1 MTHLRMK
8 SNSRSVQIKIFHRR
22 YLSWWRQ
29 VVCFVVFFG
38 VALSAP
44 TLIAQNSNLI
54 VYPALPNQQFSSDLY
69 EVTITQAGQTLPS
82 YVYKSVR
89 EGGNTNNF
97 ATDANHWTAF
107 SFSGA
112 VTVQVKWR
120 DGTPVHAAVVRPL
133 FKNLHAEVG
142 DRRVSFT
149 LTAPANVYLELDGKP
164 RDPLFIFANPL
175 ETDIPTKAT
184 PNVIYF
190 GPGVTDL
197 GQEPLNL
204 SDGQTVYLA
213 GGAYVKGRLQT
224 VGPTGSQAVAIRGRG
239 ILSGI
244 SVTGERG
251 RFSRFM
257 IGATHNAPEL
267 QVEGIVITDLPGV
280 GLLAAKRLVAE
291 NVKLLAWL
299 PQTDGISGGQNSL
312 VQNCFL
318 KVNDD
323 VLHFHKSGLK
333 LINNT
338 VWRQNFGSVLQMG
351 WNETQNVTG
360 ELCDGLDI
368 IGDDAGRSNRKRE
381 YGNANIVALIDIH
394 HHAAYKNV
402 VVANVRHEKR
412 SAQLFGVLTMLPLQD
427 RFHDKYRDGR
437 GSVEEMVLRNI
448 TAAEQ
453 PVNPSVFDGN
463 GREPGTIS
471 NVTFENL
478 RVAGNLV
485 TEANAAGYVEL
496 RGKTSGFH
504 YLATTSQPKK

>member
-1 MTHLRMK
+1 MK
-8 SNSRSVQIKIFHRR
+8 KFRRGGLSR
-22 YLSWWRQ
+22 WRW
-29 VVCFVVFFG
+29 VAAFAVLVG
-38 VALSAP
+38 VAALK
-44 TLIAQNSNLI
+44 AQTGSLA
-54 VYPALPNQQFSSDLY
+54 VYPALPNQQFGSELY
-69 EVTITQAGQTLPS
+69 EVTVAQAGNSLPA

-89 EGGNTNNF
+89 EGGDSNSF

-112 VTVQVKWR
+112 VTVRVKLR
-120 DGTPVHAAVVRPL
+120 DGTAINNAIIRPL
-133 FKNLHAEVG
+133 SKNIRAEVKNNT
-142 DRRVSFT
+142 VSFT
-149 LTAPANVYLELDGKP
+149 LTAPANVYVELEGKP

-175 ETDIPTKAT
+175 ETDIPAKTT

-197 GQEPLNL
+197 GQEPLQIP
-204 SDGQTVYLA
+204 DGQTVYLA

-224 VGPTGSQAVAIRGRG
+224 AGPTGSKAVTIRGRG

-244 SVTGERG
+244 GVTGERG

-257 IGATHNAPEL
+257 IGAARNPPEL
-267 QVEGIVITDLPGV
+267 HVEGIIITDSPGAN
-280 GLLAAKRLVAE
+280 LMAAKRLVAE

-299 PQTDGISGGQNSL
+299 PQTDGISGGKNSL

-351 WNETQNVTG
+351 WNETQNVDG

-368 IGDDAGRSNRKRE
+368 IGDDAGRSHRKRE
-381 YGNANIVALIDIH
+381 YGNGNIVALIDIH
-394 HHAAYKNV
+394 NRAVYKDV
-402 VVANVRHEKR
+402 VVENVRHEKK
-412 SAQLFGVLTMLPLQD
+412 SSQLFGVRTMLAAE
-427 RFHDKYRDGR
+427 DKYHASYRDGR
-437 GSVEEMVLRNI
+437 GGVDGMVLRNI
-448 TAAEQ
+448 SAAEE

-463 GREPGTIS
+463 GREPGTIA

-478 RVAGNLV
+478 RVAGHPV
-485 TEANAAGYVEL
+485 TEANAAGFVVTH
-496 RGKTSGFH
+496 GKTSGFH
-504 YLATTSQPKK
+504 YLATATPTQPQQPATK

>member
-1 MTHLRMK
+1 MK
-8 SNSRSVQIKIFHRR
+8 SNFRSVQMKISLRS
-22 YLSWWRQ
+22 YLSWWRW
-29 VVCFVVFFG
+29 VVCFAVFFG
-38 VALSAP
+38 VAMSAQ
-44 TLIAQNSNLI
+44 TLRAQNSSLI
-54 VYPALPNQQFSSDLY
+54 VYPALPDRQFGSDLY
-69 EVTITQAGQTLPS
+69 EVTVTQAGKTLPS

-89 EGGNTNNF
+89 EGGNTTNF

-112 VTVQVKWR
+112 VTVQVKLR
-120 DGTPVHAAVVRPL
+120 DGTPVHAAVIRPL
-133 FKNLHAEVG
+133 SKNLHAEVG
-142 DRRVSFT
+142 DRMVSFA
-149 LTAPANVYLELDGKP
+149 LSAPANVYLELDGKP

-175 ETDIPTKAT
+175 EADIPTKAT
-184 PNVIYF
+184 PNVVFF

-197 GQEPLNL
+197 GQEPLKIP
-204 SDGQTVYLA
+204 DGQTVYLA
-213 GGAYVKGRLQT
+213 GGAYLKGRLQT
-224 VGPTGSQAVAIRGRG
+224 VGPTGSKAVTIRGRG

-244 SVTGERG
+244 GVTGERG

-267 QVEGIVITDLPGV
+267 HVEGIVITDSPGV
-280 GLLAAKRLVAE
+280 GLLAGKRLVAE

-351 WNETQNVTG
+351 WNENQNVDG
-360 ELCDGLDI
+360 ELCDGLDV
-368 IGDDAGRSNRKRE
+368 IGDDAGRSRRKKE
-381 YGNANIVALIDIH
+381 FGNANIVALIDIH
-394 HHAAYKNV
+394 NRAAYKNV
-402 VVANVRHEKR
+402 VIENVRHEKH
-412 SAQLFGVLTMLPLQD
+412 SSQLFGVRTMLSLE
-427 RFHDKYRDGR
+427 DKSHASYRDGR
-437 GSVEEMVLRNI
+437 GSVEGMAFRNI

-453 PVNPSVFDGN
+453 PVNPSVFEGN

-471 NVTFENL
+471 NVTFDNL

-485 TEANAAGYVEL
+485 TEANAASYVVTH
-496 RGKTSGFH
+496 GKTSGFQ
-504 YLATTSQPKK
+504 YLATTSQPRK

>member
-1 MTHLRMK
+1 MHLKRHIPLLLK
-8 SNSRSVQIKIFHRR
+8 LIIFFA
-22 YLSWWRQ
+22 
-29 VVCFVVFFG
+29 VAIGTTKPVA
-38 VALSAP
+38 ALSAP
-44 TLIAQNSNLI
+44 PNDFV
-54 VYPALPNQQFSSDLY
+54 VYPGLPNHQYGSDLY
-69 EVTITQAGQTLPS
+69 EVTVTQSGKTLPS

-89 EGGNTNNF
+89 EGGNTTNF

-112 VTVQVKWR
+112 VTVQVKLR
-120 DGTPVHAAVVRPL
+120 EGTAISKSVIRPL
-133 FKNLHAEVG
+133 SKNIRAEVKNNT
-142 DRRVSFT
+142 VSFT
-149 LTAPANVYLELDGKP
+149 LTMPANVYVELEGKP

-197 GQEPLNL
+197 GQEPLNIP
-204 SDGQTVYLA
+204 DGQTVYLA

-224 VGPTGSQAVAIRGRG
+224 AGPTGSKAVTVRGRG

-244 SVTGERG
+244 GVTGERG
-251 RFSRFM
+251 RFSRYM

-267 QVEGIVITDLPGV
+267 HVEGIVITDSLGV

-351 WNETQNVTG
+351 WNENQNVDG
-360 ELCDGLDI
+360 ELCDGLDV
-368 IGDDAGRSNRKRE
+368 IGDDAGRSRRKKE
-381 YGNANIVALIDIH
+381 FGNANIVALIDIH
-394 HHAAYKNV
+394 NRAAYKNV
-402 VVANVRHEKR
+402 VIENVRHEKH
-412 SAQLFGVLTMLPLQD
+412 SSQLFGVRTMLSLE
-427 RFHDKYRDGR
+427 DKSHASYRDGR
-437 GSVEEMVLRNI
+437 GSVEGMAFRNI

-453 PVNPSVFDGN
+453 PVNPSVFEGN

-471 NVTFENL
+471 NVTFDNL

-485 TEANAAGYVEL
+485 TEANAASYVVTH
-496 RGKTSGFH
+496 GKTSGFQ
-504 YLATTSQPKK
+504 YLATTSQPRK